1 MPTEHVILPRPVI
14 IAGYVAPGP
23 VVGVFDTPQA
33 PVDLRWSGQFRIVGT
48 TKNKAT
54 PADVAVSRRVRLHD
68 QKSGDTVREMLS
80 DATTGAYSFT
90 GLRLTTYYV
99 VSFDHTGTFG
109 GVIADNLTP
118 EPMP

>member
-1 MPTEHVILPRPVI
+1 MTLRALGTIHRTPD
-14 IAGYVAPGP
+14 AG
-23 VVGVFDTPQA
+23 FD
-33 PVDLRWSGQFRIVGT
+33 SGQLQIIGT
-48 TKNKAT
+48 TKNTGAPPT
-54 PADVAVSRRVRLHD
+54 PVRRRVRLHE
-68 QKSGDTVREMLS
+68 QSSGRLVRETWS

-99 VSFDHTGTFG
+99 VSFDHTGGFG